1 MIPGDW
7 YCWLLV
13 RTRYALAGGGSKA
26 QTRSPVQALAYARQ
40 ELVAHLPKAILTSI
54 LQVRRATRV
63 GGFARPDGG
72 LTRGG
77 PRCGGCHV
85 CWGAPS

>member
-1 MIPGDW
+1 MNPGDW

-40 ELVAHLPKAILTSI
+40 ELVAHLPKATLTSI
-54 LQVRRATRV
+54 LQVRSDI
-63 GGFARPDGG
+63 PDGG
-72 LTRGG
+72 LTR
-77 PRCGGCHV
+77 PATC
-85 CWGAPS
+85 